1 MPSKF
6 ARYLTFVLLALALT
20 LPYAVV
26 NHTYPIPTFYAEFVA
41 LTLYVLVA
49 AATLMLVRPARSGGG
64 FASPTVALVPLFFG
78 LLLIV
83 QTFALPLAEPS
94 MNWLGAG
101 YLLAA
106 FLATHAGYTISR
118 ARLMQSALVWG
129 AFALQIG
136 GLFAVFSQVI
146 QLFHLETKVTPL
158 VVAYNITVDRRPFGN
173 MAQANHLASYI
184 AFAMAGAMY
193 LVQTRR
199 LNPLL
204 WGVLTA
210 IYSGG
215 LALTV
220 SRGPWLQMGVIFVA
234 GLWIALTGCRT
245 EAGEGRGASA
255 DGLASAAG
263 SGRKAAG
270 LRAWLIPVLL
280 LVLFF
285 GMNAFVRWA
294 NIRYNLD
301 LAQSAAERM
310 KDASQI
316 APRLALW
323 RYGWTMFKSHP
334 VLGVG
339 WGDFPVHQF
348 ELVRSLGGVE
358 IANNAHDIFLDLLAK
373 TGLVGLGIVVIGLVT
388 WFVRALRVPHTAE
401 RVFGFMLIGVLV
413 MHALVEYPQQY
424 MFFLL
429 PAMFVFGLLETKPLS
444 IVPPRLA
451 LGVYAV
457 AVFGAI
463 AALYPVLRDYNRAEV
478 LYYGQ
483 HPARDYGN
491 DPSRLFGAWGDYGM
505 ATLLPMNAASLSS
518 KLYAHQR
525 AIALLPGET
534 VLRRYAVLQALDGD
548 TVGAFDTVER
558 LRIFATELHDW
569 PTQLASLYGLLDEQ
583 DTLKDFKAQL
593 VKKYGV
599 PPKGAEPDDED
610 DSED

>member
-255 DGLASAAG
+255 DGLASAAL

-444 IVPPRLA
+444 VVPPHVA

-457 AVFGAI
+457 VVFGAI

-483 HPARDYGN
+483 HPARDYGA

-599 PPKGAEPDDED
+599 PPKAAEPDDED